1 MLHLRNHTY
10 YNFVIDSVVLIFLF
24 TIFYTLF
31 LGSYPLFTPDEARY
45 SEVAREMI
53 VRGDYITPRVND
65 MIFLDKP
72 ILHYWLQ
79 TLSIHWFGVKEWAL
93 RFFPALFGIMG
104 CLVTYLCG
112 RILFDRRT
120 ALLASLILA
129 TTPLYFGG
137 AHYANLDLEVAVL
150 LGSTLLFFITAV
162 NKEAV
167 RKKILFAAYCSAAL
181 AFLTKGLIA
190 IAFPVLI
197 IGIWI
202 LLSQR
207 RELLKKIH
215 LFEGGLIFLFITLPW
230 YVAVQKENPGF
241 FYYFFIE
248 EHVTRF
254 LSLAAFNNKMPFWFY
269 VPVILI
275 GMFPWTIFLFQA
287 IYHAIKKIYFEKNQ
301 HLVELFLFI
310 WASVIFV
317 FFSIPHSKIVG
328 YILPIF
334 PPLALLIGRYLSHLF
349 NHPSQKI
356 NRWNSIYFIFFG
368 LLFTSLLFI
377 LPHKNLIHF
386 TPPFIFYLKII
397 AMIVMMS
404 VFFVFLNME
413 NLILLLVSC
422 ILCNVL
428 LLLTL
433 TYGAAYL
440 NIDSIKP
447 LLETAKNYIKPGDEI
462 VAYFKY
468 YYDIPLYLGR
478 TVTVVADW
486 NATDIMKRDNWRR
499 ELWRGMELQKTNS
512 LLINEKIF
520 WQHFQNKRRVFV
532 FLSEKNFPQFKLQ
545 ATHYSIL
552 GKYKDTI
559 LLANQDIS
567 PSRKD

>member
-1 MLHLRNHTY
+1 
-10 YNFVIDSVVLIFLF
+10 
-24 TIFYTLF
+24 
-31 LGSYPLFTPDEARY
+31 
-45 SEVAREMI
+45 
-53 VRGDYITPRVND
+53 
-65 MIFLDKP
+65 
-72 ILHYWLQ
+72 
-79 TLSIHWFGVKEWAL
+79 
-93 RFFPALFGIMG
+93 
-104 CLVTYLCG
+104 
-112 RILFDRRT
+112 
-120 ALLASLILA
+120 
-129 TTPLYFGG
+129 
-137 AHYANLDLEVAVL
+137 
-150 LGSTLLFFITAV
+150 
-162 NKEAV
+162 
-167 RKKILFAAYCSAAL
+167 
-181 AFLTKGLIA
+181 
-190 IAFPVLI
+190 
-197 IGIWI
+197 
-202 LLSQR
+202 
-207 RELLKKIH
+207 
-215 LFEGGLIFLFITLPW
+215 
-230 YVAVQKENPGF
+230 
-241 FYYFFIE
+241 
-248 EHVTRF
+248 
-254 LSLAAFNNKMPFWFY
+254 
-269 VPVILI
+269 
-275 GMFPWTIFLFQA
+275 
-287 IYHAIKKIYFEKNQ
+287 
-301 HLVELFLFI
+301 
-310 WASVIFV
+310 
-317 FFSIPHSKIVG
+317 
-328 YILPIF
+328 
-334 PPLALLIGRYLSHLF
+334 
-349 NHPSQKI
+349 
-356 NRWNSIYFIFFG
+356 
-368 LLFTSLLFI
+368 
-377 LPHKNLIHF
+377 
-386 TPPFIFYLKII
+386 
-397 AMIVMMS
+397 MMS